1 MVMVKKRLLNILLK
15 ITKFENKIPKIN
27 AETCQK
33 KKKKQKENIKDID
46 IETGQKI
53 KKEANRVLQKL

>member
-15 ITKFENKIPKIN
+15 IKKFENKIPKIN

-33 KKKKQKENIKDID
+33 KKKKQKREYKRHRYRNRTED
-46 IETGQKI
+46 
-53 KKEANRVLQKL
+53 KKRS